1 MSAPSL
7 AGPSIAQALITE
19 PLLIGL
25 VLVTGLA
32 LAALLSLFV
41 IDMLGQIRRMEAMVQ
56 PAPVKADAHARRIA
70 TRLAGMARSVGFM

>member
-1 MSAPSL
+1 MSA
-7 AGPSIAQALITE
+7 PSIAQALVTE

-41 IDMLGQIRRMEAMVQ
+41 VDMLGQIRRMEEMLQ
-56 PAPVKADAHARRIA
+56 PVPLRRDDGERRIA
-70 TRLAGMARSVGFM
+70 TRLAGVARSVGFM